1 MKLRCWIA
9 GLVLLAGAGSLHAA
23 VPLDAAKSQLDE
35 GYIQMYNLQF
45 ANAHRTFA
53 DWERAHPDDPMGPV
67 SDGAAY
73 LFTEFDRLHI
83 LQVQFFT
90 DDKNFETHKQLAP
103 DPQIKTQFFGQ
114 MDRAQKLIT
123 VRLAK
128 NARDADALF
137 ANALMLG
144 LESDYT
150 ALIEKRNIA
159 ALSYVKNA
167 RVVANQL
174 IAIDPSYYDAYLA
187 IGVEN
192 YLLSLEAAPVRWLLR
207 VTGNQ
212 TDKATG
218 IENLK
223 ITADKGHLL
232 QPYARLLLAVAAV
245 RDKDSTQ
252 ARMLLSGLSQQF
264 PSNTLYR
271 QELENIGSH

>member
-1 MKLRCWIA
+1 MKHWISV
-9 GLVLLAGAGSLHAA
+9 LVLLAGAGSLHAA
-23 VPLDAAKSQLDE
+23 VPLDPVKSQLDE

-45 ANAHRTFA
+45 DSAHRTFA
-53 DWERAHPDDPMGPV
+53 GWERMHPDDPMGPV
-67 SDGAAY
+67 SDAAAY

-90 DDKNFETHKQLAP
+90 DDKNFQTHKELAP
-103 DPQIKTQFFGQ
+103 DPHIKTLFFAQ

-123 VRLAK
+123 ARLAR
-128 NARDADALF
+128 NPRDADALF

-167 RVVANQL
+167 RTVANQL
-174 IAIDPSYYDAYLA
+174 IAVDPSYYDAYLA

-192 YLLSLEAAPVRWLLR
+192 YLLSQEVAPVRWILHMS
-207 VTGNQ
+207 GNQ

-218 IENLK
+218 IQNLK

-245 RDKDSTQ
+245 RDKDATQ
-252 ARMLLSGLSQQF
+252 ARLLLGGLSQQF

-271 QELENIGSH
+271 QELDHISSH